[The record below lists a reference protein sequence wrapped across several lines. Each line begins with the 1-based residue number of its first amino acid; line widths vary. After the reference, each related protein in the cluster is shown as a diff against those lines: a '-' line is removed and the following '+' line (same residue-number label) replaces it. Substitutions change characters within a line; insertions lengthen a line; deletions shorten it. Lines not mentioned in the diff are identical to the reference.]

1 MNVIWLCRTALPP
14 RQREYSGLARNGYLL
29 LGTQKVATRTQTLK
43 RQGGTA
49 ESILEAAERLCAM
62 HGIEAVSIRHIAA
75 EAHVSIPVIYHHYK
89 SKANL
94 LRAIVETRFSEIAGE
109 YRQLVAALESQVS
122 PAVSDIIRAVHQ
134 PINQW
139 RRPGREVSL
148 QFYALALV
156 CPLPEIKD
164 AVDVRAAGFLPIVA
178 LLQRALPHLTRE
190 EICWRLHFT
199 IKISQ
204 ETHWDAERLGIL
216 SGGACNARDS
226 DEALARSIAFAEAAF
241 MAPPS
246 TYVAKPAQQR
256 RPKVLRRSNQI
267 PNRS

>member
-1 MNVIWLCRTALPP
+1 
-14 RQREYSGLARNGYLL
+14 L
-29 LGTQKVATRTQTLK
+29 LGTKKVATRTQTLK
-43 RQGGTA
+43 RKGGTA

-94 LRAIVETRFSEIAGE
+94 LRTIVQTRFSEIAGE

-122 PAVSDIIRAVHQ
+122 PTVSDIIRAVHQ

-164 AVDVRAAGFLPIVA
+164 AVDARAAGFLPIVA

-204 ETHWDAERLGIL
+204 ETHWDVERLGIL
-216 SGGACNARDS
+216 SGGACNARDP
-226 DEALARSIAFAEAAF
+226 DEALARGIAFVEAAF
-241 MAPPS
+241 MAPPF
-246 TYVAKPAQQR
+246 TGVAKPAQQS
-256 RPKVLRRSNQI
+256 RPKLRRR
-267 PNRS
+267 RSWKD